1 MIKGKTIIVTGA
13 ARGLGQKYA
22 LEFAKAE
29 ANIIFADISD
39 CSETEKKVSEVTDK
53 FLSLNLDVTDIN
65 SCNNMIVKAV
75 DKFSK
80 IDVLVNNAAYQGDDK
95 IRTTNFENLDVSSWN
110 KAIDVNLTGIFQ

>member
-65 SCNNMIVKAV
+65 SCNNMMAKAV

-80 IDVLVNNAAYQGDDK
+80 IDVLVNNAALYLSL
-95 IRTTNFENLDVSSWN
+95 IH
-110 KAIDVNLTGIFQ
+110 I

>member
-65 SCNNMIVKAV
+65 SCNKMMAKAV
-75 DKFSK
+75 DCLLYTSPSPRDRQKS
-80 IDVLVNNAAYQGDDK
+80 
-95 IRTTNFENLDVSSWN
+95 RMPSS
-110 KAIDVNLTGIFQ
+110 A